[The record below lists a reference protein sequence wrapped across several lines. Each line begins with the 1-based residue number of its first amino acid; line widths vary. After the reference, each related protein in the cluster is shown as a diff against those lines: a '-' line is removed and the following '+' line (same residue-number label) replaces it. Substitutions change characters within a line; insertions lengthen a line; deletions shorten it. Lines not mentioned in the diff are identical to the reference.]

1 MNEVVGKGRKGDERS
16 DKKMR
21 ERDEVSALTHT
32 TDTSR
37 DVTVG
42 VLSIS
47 IHLGNM
53 KRQCGIANY
62 RYAKH
67 STKGKHASN
76 DAGIYSQDEAKRLTE
91 GKKQDKSIKRGRKT
105 LH

>member
-1 MNEVVGKGRKGDERS
+1 VEIEQTNEVVGKGRKEDERS
-16 DKKMR
+16 DKKLR

-53 KRQCGIANY
+53 KKQCGIATTDTQNTAQ
-62 RYAKH
+62 RANTLRMMQE
-67 STKGKHASN
+67 ST
-76 DAGIYSQDEAKRLTE
+76 RRT
-91 GKKQDKSIKRGRKT
+91 KQKD
-105 LH
+105 